1 MKNLKTVYL
10 SASVGLLLLGS
21 AAFASEKYMPDP
33 ENQMTAKG
41 VVTVSVPWIK
51 DKGKKFDV
59 SLNIHNEDTDK
70 GIIIFLSDL
79 GCQRGKVRGELKHTF
94 FNTGEKTIDFKP
106 NETKTFTLV
115 CRVAGET
122 RGDFKLSVAKVY
134 GNPSMDGKTVS
145 KVIAKDLTW
154 SQSDKR
160 E

>member
-1 MKNLKTVYL
+1 MKL
-10 SASVGLLLLGS
+10 STAFCLSMLMFGGT
-21 AAFASEKYMPDP
+21 AFASEKYIPDP
-33 ENQMTAKG
+33 ANQMTAKD
-41 VVTVSVPWIK
+41 VVTISVPWIK
-51 DKGKKFDV
+51 DKGSKFDIN
-59 SLNIHNEDTDK
+59 LNIHNDDGDK

-145 KVIAKDLTW
+145 KVIAKDLSW
-154 SQSDKR
+154 IQSDKR